1 MKTFA
6 YILIGAVLMF
16 VILKFLSTK
25 PVVTPTETSN
35 NFKNLMRTN
44 EAILLLSTDQF
55 NNLLLTPEFK
65 KLARGISDEY
75 IRTIT
80 KSLLG

>member
-16 VILKFLSTK
+16 VVLKFLSTK
-25 PVVTPTETSN
+25 PVVTPSETSE
-35 NFKNLMRTN
+35 NFKKLMSTP
-44 EAILLLSTDQF
+44 EAVILISSDQF
-55 NNLLLTPEFK
+55 ANLLLTPEFK
-65 KLARGISDEY
+65 KLAKGISDEY

-80 KSLLG
+80 KSILT

>member
-55 NNLLLTPEFK
+55 HNLLLTPEFK